1 MKAHHHNV
9 MSGLL
14 ITVCT
19 LLLMSLAILFTKI
32 HLIKQYHHAYVDLTH
47 QILSTRDAVFK
58 FQVGDQKNYDR
69 ISQALLQSERQATQ
83 IETSLSD
90 NNLHYIAY
98 LLIGGKSIEMESQH
112 LTTAISQLISELETL
127 LRLMIS
133 QEYSGNT
140 INLLQKKL
148 FNNNPNL
155 QDKLQILS
163 LLNGI
168 ENPQAFSP
176 MLSSN
181 NTYTS
186 LNNHLKLAND
196 VKLNIEQKNISILN
210 NQVRHLLENNTFTWL
225 EKTENT
231 KQAIFIALLLL
242 ALTLFSYYILQFKLR
257 AQKELHI
264 QQTLVNIE
272 KEKHQLALVAEHAQ
286 DAIIITDEKGQ
297 VTWVNQAFTVLSGY
311 SLNDMLNRK
320 PGEILQGS
328 DTDKNEIKQLSHAIK
343 QTKPIKTEIIN
354 YHKNGDPY
362 WIDIAIT
369 PIFNDEEQLSNYIAV
384 ERNCS
389 ERKKMQSDLAQAVK
403 TADASN
409 AAKSTFLATMSH
421 ELRTPLNGI
430 LGMAQIV
437 ESNLSE
443 PTQRKQL
450 QILLESGNHLTSLLN
465 DILDFSKIEQNKLEL
480 ENELFGFNNVI
491 DPIINTYGPICDEKN
506 IKLILNNDISENQA
520 FEGDKARI
528 RQVIYNLLSNSVK
541 FTHEGSIT
549 LSFSQVTRQNN
560 EGVNITLA
568 DTGIGIRQERLDT
581 IFNPFIQAE
590 SSTTRQY
597 GGTGLGLSI
606 VKQLVE
612 LMEGNISIS
621 SKVGSGTTFDIF
633 IVLKQSDKPLP
644 NVQQQKESIKDLPQN
659 LTILIA
665 EDNKINALV
674 AKTFCQR
681 LGHKATIA
689 NDGLEAVNQL
699 RENDFDLIIMDNHMP
714 KMDGIEATIAIR
726 QELKKTTPIFACTA
740 DVFQEAHDSFIEAGA
755 NHVLTKPLQEQ
766 SFMDALHQ
774 HAELIAHHNI
784 ADNPHQ
790 NQIINENDKTA
801 TPPETAH
808 IIALSRHIKSQLNLT
823 EAEIKLDHLQS
834 ISQAHH
840 MPLNTLINAFQSN
853 AENMI
858 SEIIQSVENKDVHK
872 VYLISQHIHALAT
885 EYKLTRILKQI
896 QSLSSDSL
904 ENQLPALEPM
914 QHLINLLEVNIHQAR
929 RFIIKSSMKKN
940 KDADG

>member
-1 MKAHHHNV
+1 MKAHHHKII
-9 MSGLL
+9 SGLL
-14 ITVCT
+14 ITAATV
-19 LLLMSLAILFTKI
+19 LLMSLALLITRT

-47 QILSTRDAVFK
+47 QVLSVRDDVFK
-58 FQVGDQKNYDR
+58 FQVGNQQNYDA
-69 ISQALLQSERQATQ
+69 ISQALLQSELQVAQIQA
-83 IETSLSD
+83 SLSEK
-90 NNLHYIAY
+90 NLHAIAY
-98 LLIGGKSIEMESQH
+98 FLIGGKSIEIENQH
-112 LTTAISQLISELETL
+112 LAKAVSQLISELETL

-133 QEYSGNT
+133 QEYSDHT
-140 INLLQKKL
+140 ITLLQQNLL
-148 FNNNPNL
+148 NNHSNI
-155 QDKLQILS
+155 QDQLQILS
-163 LLNGI
+163 LLNGTK
-168 ENPQAFSP
+168 NTQAVTPS
-176 MLSSN
+176 LIN
-181 NTYTS
+181 DNTYTS
-186 LNNHLKLAND
+186 LNNHLKLANK
-196 VKLNIEQKNISILN
+196 VNLNIDEKNINILN
-210 NQVRHLLENNTFTWL
+210 NQVRHLLENNTVSWL
-225 EKTENT
+225 KKTEET
-231 KQAIFIALLLL
+231 KQAIFITILLLT
-242 ALTLFSYYILQFKLR
+242 LTLFSYYFLQFRLR
-257 AQKELHI
+257 AQKELGI
-264 QQTLVNIE
+264 QQTLAKIE
-272 KEKHQLALVAEHAQ
+272 QEKHQLALVAEHAQ
-286 DAIIITDEKGQ
+286 DAIIITDKHGR
-297 VTWVNQAFTVLSGY
+297 VTWVNQGFTILSGY

-320 PGEILQGS
+320 PGEILQGC
-328 DTDKNEIKQLSHAIK
+328 DTDKREIEQLSQAIK
-343 QTKPIKTEIIN
+343 QKKPIETEIIN
-354 YHKNGDPY
+354 YHKNGAPY

-369 PIFNDEEQLSNYIAV
+369 PIFNKKEQLINYIAV

-389 ERKKMQSDLAQAVK
+389 DRKKMQAELAQAVK
-403 TADASN
+403 KADASN

-437 ESNLSE
+437 ESNLTE

-450 QILLESGNHLTSLLN
+450 QILLESGNHLTALLN

-506 IKLILNNDISENQA
+506 IKFIVNNDINEKQA
-520 FEGDKARI
+520 FKGDKARI

-549 LSFSQVTRQNN
+549 LTFNQTTRQNN
-560 EGVNITLA
+560 AGVNITLS

-612 LMEGNISIS
+612 LMQGHISIS
-621 SKVGSGTTFDIF
+621 SEVGSGTTFDIF
-633 IVLKQSDKPLP
+633 IAIKQSDQPLP
-644 NVQQQKESIKDLPQN
+644 QIHKQKELIKDLPKN
-659 LTILIA
+659 LSILIA

-681 LGHKATIA
+681 LGHNATIA
-689 NDGLEAVNQL
+689 NNGLEAVNQL
-699 RENDFDLIIMDNHMP
+699 KENDFDLIIMDNHMP
-714 KMDGIEATIAIR
+714 EMDGIEATKAIR
-726 QELKKTTPIFACTA
+726 QELKKNTPIFACTA

-774 HAELIAHHNI
+774 HAGLITHHNRT
-784 ADNPHQ
+784 DNQQP
-790 NQIINENDKTA
+790 NQVLNEKDKTA
-801 TPPETAH
+801 PTSDTAH

-823 EAEIKLDHLQS
+823 EAEIKLKHLQS

-840 MPLNTLINAFQSN
+840 MPLNTLIKAFQSS
-853 AENMI
+853 AEKMI

-872 VYLISQHIHALAT
+872 IYLISQHIHALAT
-885 EYKLTRILKQI
+885 EYQLPRILKQI
-896 QSLSSDSL
+896 RILSSDSL
-904 ENQLPALEPM
+904 KNQLPALEPM

-929 RFIIKSSMKKN
+929 RFISKSPMKKN